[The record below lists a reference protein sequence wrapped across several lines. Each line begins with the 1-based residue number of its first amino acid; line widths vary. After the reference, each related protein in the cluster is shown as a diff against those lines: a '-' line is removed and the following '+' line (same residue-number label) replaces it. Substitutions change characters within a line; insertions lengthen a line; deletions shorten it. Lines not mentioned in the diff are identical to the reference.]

1 MSDSSDFRCLLP
13 PGIRMSRFEHLNAN
27 AHSRILEWRN
37 HPLVSRRMI
46 RQDVISADEHQ
57 AFVRSLTND
66 TSKAYYE
73 ISLEDDPIGV
83 IDYYSIDP
91 VHHSA
96 YYGYYL
102 RPDRIGSSLGILLEY
117 IVLEYGFSHLTLLR
131 ILAETHPSNTAAL
144 NLHRQFGATDLGI
157 NPRGLLESV
166 FNLND
171 WMQVRLRWSGIVSR
185 MVEPARLDQGLS
197 QGSTHN

>member
-1 MSDSSDFRCLLP
+1 MSDSSDFQCLIP
-13 PGIRMSRFEHLNAN
+13 SGVRMSRFEHLDAA

-46 RQDVISADEHQ
+46 RQDEISAEEHQ

-73 ISLEDDPIGV
+73 ISLEDPIGV

-117 IVLEYGFSHLTLLR
+117 IVLEYGFRHLNLQQ

-144 NLHRQFGATDLGI
+144 NLHRQFGASDLGI
-157 NPRGLLESV
+157 NPRGLLESL
-166 FNLND
+166 FHLND

-185 MVEPARLDQGLS
+185 MVEPARLDDGQNCE
-197 QGSTHN
+197 STHN

>member
-1 MSDSSDFRCLLP
+1 
-13 PGIRMSRFEHLNAN
+13 
-27 AHSRILEWRN
+27 
-37 HPLVSRRMI
+37 MI
-46 RQDVISADEHQ
+46 RQDEISAEEHQ

-66 TSKAYYE
+66 TSKAYFE
-73 ISLEDDPIGV
+73 ISLENDPIGV

-117 IVLEYGFSHLTLLR
+117 IVLEYGFRHLNLLQ
-131 ILAETHPSNTAAL
+131 ILAETHPSNKAAI
-144 NLHRQFGATDLGI
+144 NLHRQFGASDLNI
-157 NPRGLLESV
+157 NPRGLLESL

-171 WMQVRLRWSGIVSR
+171 WMQLRPRWNEIVSR